1 MFMEKRLSIFLIS
14 FFLTLLS
21 CVAISQD
28 KFNELDEI
36 EVTATRLDSTLLRS
50 SRSVSVVGKDEIQNA
65 TQLLAMDEV
74 LAGVPGLYMQN
85 RYNFSQDLRVS
96 LRGFGARS
104 AFGIR
109 GIKVIVDGIPET
121 LPDGQA
127 GVDSIDLGSASRIE
141 VIRGPSSSN
150 FGNASGGVIAIET
163 ETGTDP
169 GFVQTTIATGD
180 LGYSKFQ
187 LKSGGKTENMNYLI
201 NFSKQELDGYRE
213 HSVSEGSL
221 MNAKFGFNLS
231 EIDRLKLSLNYTDQ
245 PKSQDP
251 GGINLSQ
258 VNTDRKSARDRNL
271 SYDSG
276 ESLNQKRI
284 GLVYERDHSSG
295 LLTVRNYYVTRDF
308 SNKLPFKNG
317 GSVNIDRE
325 FYGFGMQY
333 QFGESLPENFSLTTG
348 FDIDRQDDD
357 RKRFNNDSG
366 KLGSMSFDQQEKV
379 SSNGLFVQSRYDMG
393 NFSISSGIRYDEV
406 KFDIT
411 DRFLNNGD
419 DSGEIEF
426 DAVSPSF
433 GLNYVMDNGSIF
445 ASISSSFETPTTTE
459 LANPDTSGGFNA
471 LLKPQEANNIEIGYK
486 SIKNDIYREIAVFNI
501 DLNDELVPY
510 ELEEFPGRTFYSNV
524 GKSSRKGI
532 ETLVS
537 WSVKPNLT
545 LDASYTYSDFSF
557 DSFIDKNNKDFS
569 GSKLPGLPESFAYFG
584 IRFENE
590 NGLNMNFNLNFSG
603 DLFAN
608 NANTV
613 KVQAYTVSNF
623 RLSYNISKRNWK
635 ILPYLG
641 VNNIFDT
648 EFSSNIRINAFGSRY
663 YEPAPERNSYL
674 GITFTRTL

>member
-1 MFMEKRLSIFLIS
+1 MLREKRHSIFLIS

-28 KFNELDEI
+28 KFSELDEI

-50 SRSVSVVGKDEIQNA
+50 SRSVSIIGKKEIQNA

-85 RYNFSQDLRVS
+85 RYNFAQDLRVS

-163 ETGTDP
+163 ETGNDP

-221 MNAKFGFNLS
+221 FNAKFGFNLS

-271 SYDSG
+271 SYDAG

-284 GLVYERDHSSG
+284 GLVYERDHSDG

-348 FDIDRQDDD
+348 FDTDRQDDD
-357 RKRFNNDSG
+357 RKRYNNDSG

-379 SSNGLFVQSRYDMG
+379 NSNGLFVQSRYDVG
-393 NFSISSGIRYDEV
+393 NWSISSGIRYDEV

-411 DRFLNNGD
+411 DRFLSNGD

-433 GLNYVMDNGSIF
+433 GLNYVMENGSIF

-486 SIKNDIYREIAVFNI
+486 SVKNNIYHEIAVFNI

-524 GKSSRKGI
+524 GKSSRKGV
-532 ETLVS
+532 ESLVS

-545 LDASYTYSDFSF
+545 VDASYTYSDFSF

-590 NGLNMNFNLNFSG
+590 NGLNMNFNLNYSG

-608 NANTV
+608 NANSV

-623 RLSYNISKRNWK
+623 RLSYNINKGDWK
-635 ILPYLG
+635 ILPYMG
-641 VNNIFDT
+641 INNIFDT
-648 EFSSNIRINAFGSRY
+648 EFNSNIRINAFGSRY

>member
-1 MFMEKRLSIFLIS
+1 MFKEKRHSIYLTS

-28 KFNELDEI
+28 KFSELDEI
-36 EVTATRLDSTLLRS
+36 EVTATRIDSTLLRS
-50 SRSVSVVGKDEIQNA
+50 SRSVSVIGKEEIQNA

-163 ETGTDP
+163 ETGSDP

-180 LGYSKFQ
+180 LGYSKLQ

-201 NFSKQELDGYRE
+201 NFSRQELDGYRE
-213 HSVSEGSL
+213 HSISEGSL

-258 VNTDRKSARDRNL
+258 VNTNRKSARDRNL

-284 GLVYERDHSSG
+284 GLVYERDHSIG

-348 FDIDRQDDD
+348 FDTDRQDDD
-357 RKRFNNDSG
+357 RKRYNNDSG

-379 SSNGLFVQSRYDMG
+379 NSNGLFVQSRYDLG
-393 NFSISSGIRYDEV
+393 NWSISSGIRYDEV

-411 DRFLNNGD
+411 DRFLSNGD

-433 GLNYVMDNGSIF
+433 GLNYVMENASIF
-445 ASISSSFETPTTTE
+445 ASMSSSFETPTTTE
-459 LANPDTSGGFNA
+459 LANPDASGGFNA
-471 LLKPQEANNIEIGYK
+471 LLKPQEASNIEIGYK
-486 SIKNDIYREIAVFNI
+486 SVKNNIYHEIAVFNI

-524 GKSSRKGI
+524 GKSSRKGV
-532 ETLVS
+532 ESLLS

-545 LDASYTYSDFSF
+545 VDASYTYSDFSF

-590 NGLNMNFNLNFSG
+590 NGLNMNFNLNYSG

-608 NANTV
+608 NANSV

-623 RLSYNISKRNWK
+623 RLSYNINKGDWK
-635 ILPYLG
+635 ILPYMG
-641 VNNIFDT
+641 INNIFDT
-648 EFSSNIRINAFGSRY
+648 EFNSNIRINAFGSRY

>member
-1 MFMEKRLSIFLIS
+1 MEKRLSIFLIS

-74 LAGVPGLYMQN
+74 LAGIPGLYMQN

-127 GVDSIDLGSASRIE
+127 GVDSIDLSSASRIE

-163 ETGTDP
+163 ETGSDP

-333 QFGESLPENFSLTTG
+333 QFGESLPENFSITTG

-379 SSNGLFVQSRYDMG
+379 SSNGLFVQSRYDAG
-393 NFSISSGIRYDEV
+393 NWSISSGIRYDEV

-411 DRFLNNGD
+411 DRFLSNGD

-433 GLNYVMDNGSIF
+433 GLNYVMENASIF
-445 ASISSSFETPTTTE
+445 ASMSSSFETPTTTE
-459 LANPDTSGGFNA
+459 LANPDASGGFNA

-590 NGLNMNFNLNFSG
+590 NGLNMNFNLNYSG

-635 ILPYLG
+635 ILPYMG
-641 VNNIFDT
+641 MNNIFDT
-648 EFSSNIRINAFGSRY
+648 EFNSNIRINAFGSRY

>member
-127 GVDSIDLGSASRIE
+127 GVDSIDLSSASRIE

-333 QFGESLPENFSLTTG
+333 QFGESLPENFSITTG

-411 DRFLNNGD
+411 DRFLSNGD

-590 NGLNMNFNLNFSG
+590 NGLNMNFNLNYSG

-641 VNNIFDT
+641 INNIFDT

-674 GITFTRTL
+674 GITFTRAL

>member
-50 SRSVSVVGKDEIQNA
+50 SRSVSVVGKEDIQNA

-284 GLVYERDHSSG
+284 GLVYERNHSSG

-379 SSNGLFVQSRYDMG
+379 SSSGLFVQSRYDMG

-411 DRFLNNGD
+411 DRFLSNGD

-433 GLNYVMDNGSIF
+433 GLNYVMENGSIF

-569 GSKLPGLPESFAYFG
+569 GSKLPGLPESFAYLG

-590 NGLNMNFNLNFSG
+590 SGLNMNFNLNYSG

-608 NANTV
+608 NANSV

-623 RLSYNISKRNWK
+623 RLSYNINKRNWK
-635 ILPYLG
+635 ILPYMG
-641 VNNIFDT
+641 MNNIFDT
-648 EFSSNIRINAFGSRY
+648 EFNSNIRINAFGSRY

>member
-1 MFMEKRLSIFLIS
+1 
-14 FFLTLLS
+14 
-21 CVAISQD
+21 
-28 KFNELDEI
+28 
-36 EVTATRLDSTLLRS
+36 LRS
-50 SRSVSVVGKDEIQNA
+50 PRSVSVVGKEDIQNA

-74 LAGVPGLYMQN
+74 LAGIPGLYMQN

-163 ETGTDP
+163 ETGSDP

-258 VNTDRKSARDRNL
+258 VNTNRKSARDRNL

-348 FDIDRQDDD
+348 FDTDRQDDD

-379 SSNGLFVQSRYDMG
+379 SSNGLFVQSRYDLG
-393 NFSISSGIRYDEV
+393 NWSISSGIRYDEV
-406 KFDIT
+406 TFDIT
-411 DRFLNNGD
+411 DRFLSNGD

-433 GLNYVMDNGSIF
+433 GLNYVMENASIF
-445 ASISSSFETPTTTE
+445 ASMSSSFETPTTTE
-459 LANPDTSGGFNA
+459 LANPDASGGFNA
-471 LLKPQEANNIEIGYK
+471 LLKPQEASNIEIGYK
-486 SIKNDIYREIAVFNI
+486 SVKNDIYHEIAVFNI

-532 ETLVS
+532 ESLLS

-545 LDASYTYSDFSF
+545 VDASYTYSDFSF
-557 DSFIDKNNKDFS
+557 DSFVDKNNKDFS

-590 NGLNMNFNLNFSG
+590 SGLNMNFNLNYSG

-608 NANTV
+608 NANSV

-623 RLSYNISKRNWK
+623 RLSYNINKRNWK
-635 ILPYLG
+635 ILPYMG
-641 VNNIFDT
+641 MNNIFDT
-648 EFSSNIRINAFGSRY
+648 EFNSNIRINAFGSRY

>member
-1 MFMEKRLSIFLIS
+1 MLREKRHSIFLIS

-28 KFNELDEI
+28 KFSELDEI

-50 SRSVSVVGKDEIQNA
+50 SRSVSIIGKKEIQNA

-85 RYNFSQDLRVS
+85 RYNFAQDLRVS

-163 ETGTDP
+163 ETGNDP

-221 MNAKFGFNLS
+221 FNAKFGFNLS

-284 GLVYERDHSSG
+284 GLVYERDHSDG

-348 FDIDRQDDD
+348 FDTDRQDDD
-357 RKRFNNDSG
+357 RKRYNNDSG

-379 SSNGLFVQSRYDMG
+379 NSNGLFVQSRYDVG
-393 NFSISSGIRYDEV
+393 NWSISSGIRYDEV

-411 DRFLNNGD
+411 DRFLSNGD

-433 GLNYVMDNGSIF
+433 GLNYVMENGSIF
-445 ASISSSFETPTTTE
+445 TSISSSFETPTTTE
-459 LANPDTSGGFNA
+459 LANPNASGGFNA
-471 LLKPQEANNIEIGYK
+471 LLKPQEAKNIEIGYK
-486 SIKNDIYREIAVFNI
+486 SVKNNIYHEIAVFNI

-524 GKSSRKGI
+524 GKSSRKGV
-532 ETLVS
+532 ESLVS

-545 LDASYTYSDFSF
+545 VDASYTYSDFSF

-590 NGLNMNFNLNFSG
+590 NGLNMNFNLNYSG

-608 NANTV
+608 NANSV

-623 RLSYNISKRNWK
+623 RLSYNINKGDWK
-635 ILPYLG
+635 ILPYMG
-641 VNNIFDT
+641 INNIFDT
-648 EFSSNIRINAFGSRY
+648 EFNSNIRINAFGSRY

>member
-1 MFMEKRLSIFLIS
+1 MLREKRHSIFLIS

-28 KFNELDEI
+28 KFSELDEI

-50 SRSVSVVGKDEIQNA
+50 SRSVSIIGKKEIQNA

-85 RYNFSQDLRVS
+85 RYNFAQDLRVS

-163 ETGTDP
+163 ETGNDP

-221 MNAKFGFNLS
+221 LNAKFGFNLS

-271 SYDSG
+271 SYDAG

-284 GLVYERDHSSG
+284 GLVYERDHSDG

-348 FDIDRQDDD
+348 FDTDRQDDD

-379 SSNGLFVQSRYDMG
+379 NSNGLFVQSRYDVG
-393 NFSISSGIRYDEV
+393 NWSISSGIRYDEV

-411 DRFLNNGD
+411 DRFLSNGD

-433 GLNYVMDNGSIF
+433 GLNYVMENGSIF
-445 ASISSSFETPTTTE
+445 TSISSSFETPTTTE
-459 LANPDTSGGFNA
+459 LANPNASGGFNA
-471 LLKPQEANNIEIGYK
+471 LLKPQEAKNIEIGYK
-486 SIKNDIYREIAVFNI
+486 SVKNNIYHEIAVFNI

-524 GKSSRKGI
+524 GKSSRKGV
-532 ETLVS
+532 ESLVS

-545 LDASYTYSDFSF
+545 VDASYTYSDFSF

-590 NGLNMNFNLNFSG
+590 NGLNMNFNLNYSG

-608 NANTV
+608 NANSV

-623 RLSYNISKRNWK
+623 RLSYNINKGDWK
-635 ILPYLG
+635 ILPYMG
-641 VNNIFDT
+641 INNIFDT
-648 EFSSNIRINAFGSRY
+648 EFNSNIRINAFGSRY

>member
-411 DRFLNNGD
+411 DRFLSNGD

-590 NGLNMNFNLNFSG
+590 NGLNMNFNLNYSG

-641 VNNIFDT
+641 INNIFDT

-674 GITFTRTL
+674 GITFTRAL

>member
-1 MFMEKRLSIFLIS
+1 MLREKRHSIFLIS

-28 KFNELDEI
+28 KFSELDEI

-50 SRSVSVVGKDEIQNA
+50 SRSVSIIGKKEIQNA

-85 RYNFSQDLRVS
+85 RYNFAQDLRVS

-163 ETGTDP
+163 ETGNDP

-221 MNAKFGFNLS
+221 FNAKFGFNLS

-271 SYDSG
+271 SYDAG

-284 GLVYERDHSSG
+284 GLVYERDHSDG

-308 SNKLPFKNG
+308 SNKLPFTNG

-348 FDIDRQDDD
+348 FDTDRQDDD
-357 RKRFNNDSG
+357 RKRYNNDSG

-379 SSNGLFVQSRYDMG
+379 NSNGLFVQSRYDVG
-393 NFSISSGIRYDEV
+393 NWSISSGIRYDEV

-411 DRFLNNGD
+411 DRFLSNGD

-433 GLNYVMDNGSIF
+433 GLNYVMENGSIF
-445 ASISSSFETPTTTE
+445 TSISSSFETPTTTE
-459 LANPDTSGGFNA
+459 LANPNASGGFNA
-471 LLKPQEANNIEIGYK
+471 LLKPQEAKNIEIGYK
-486 SIKNDIYREIAVFNI
+486 SVKNNIYHEIAVFNI

-524 GKSSRKGI
+524 GKSSRKGV
-532 ETLVS
+532 ESLVS

-545 LDASYTYSDFSF
+545 VDASYTYSDFSF

-590 NGLNMNFNLNFSG
+590 NGLNMNFNLNYSG

-608 NANTV
+608 NANSV

-623 RLSYNISKRNWK
+623 RLSYNINKGDWK
-635 ILPYLG
+635 ILPYMG
-641 VNNIFDT
+641 INNIFDT
-648 EFSSNIRINAFGSRY
+648 EFNSNIRINAFGSRY

>member
-1 MFMEKRLSIFLIS
+1 MFKEKRHSIYLTS

-28 KFNELDEI
+28 KFSELDEI

-50 SRSVSVVGKDEIQNA
+50 SRSVSVVGKKDIQNA

-163 ETGTDP
+163 ETGSDP

-213 HSVSEGSL
+213 HSISEGSL

-258 VNTDRKSARDRNL
+258 VNTNRKSARDRNL

-276 ESLNQKRI
+276 EFLDQKRI

-317 GSVNIDRE
+317 GSVNIDRK

-333 QFGESLPENFSLTTG
+333 QFGEPLPENFSLTTG
-348 FDIDRQDDD
+348 FDTDRQDDD

-379 SSNGLFVQSRYDMG
+379 NSNGLFVQSRYDLG
-393 NFSISSGIRYDEV
+393 NWSISSGIRYDEV

-411 DRFLNNGD
+411 DRFLSNGD

-433 GLNYVMDNGSIF
+433 GLNYVMENASIF
-445 ASISSSFETPTTTE
+445 ASMSSSFETPTTTE
-459 LANPDTSGGFNA
+459 LANPDASGGFNA
-471 LLKPQEANNIEIGYK
+471 LLKPQEASNIEIGYK
-486 SIKNDIYREIAVFNI
+486 SVKNDIYHEIAVFNI

-532 ETLVS
+532 ESLLS

-545 LDASYTYSDFSF
+545 VDASYTYSDFSF
-557 DSFIDKNNKDFS
+557 DSFVDKNSKDFS

-590 NGLNMNFNLNFSG
+590 SGLNMNFNLNYSG

-608 NANTV
+608 NANSV

-623 RLSYNISKRNWK
+623 RLSYNINKRNWK
-635 ILPYLG
+635 ILPYMG
-641 VNNIFDT
+641 MNNIFDT
-648 EFSSNIRINAFGSRY
+648 AFNSNIRINAFGSRY
-663 YEPAPERNSYL
+663 YEPAPGRNSYL

>member
-1 MFMEKRLSIFLIS
+1 MLREKRHSIFLIS

-28 KFNELDEI
+28 KFSELDEI

-50 SRSVSVVGKDEIQNA
+50 SRSVSIIGKKEIQNA

-85 RYNFSQDLRVS
+85 RYNFAQDLRVS

-163 ETGTDP
+163 ETGNDP

-221 MNAKFGFNLS
+221 FNAKFGFNLS

-271 SYDSG
+271 SYDAG

-284 GLVYERDHSSG
+284 GLVYERDHSDG

-317 GSVNIDRE
+317 GSVNIDRK

-348 FDIDRQDDD
+348 FDTDRQDDD
-357 RKRFNNDSG
+357 RKRYNNDSG

-379 SSNGLFVQSRYDMG
+379 NSNGLFVQSRYDVG
-393 NFSISSGIRYDEV
+393 NWSISSGIRYDEV

-411 DRFLNNGD
+411 DRFLSNGD

-433 GLNYVMDNGSIF
+433 GLNYVMENGSIF
-445 ASISSSFETPTTTE
+445 TSISSSFETPTTTE
-459 LANPDTSGGFNA
+459 LANPNASGGFNA
-471 LLKPQEANNIEIGYK
+471 LLKPQEAKNIEIGYK
-486 SIKNDIYREIAVFNI
+486 SVKNNIYHEIAVFNI

-524 GKSSRKGI
+524 GKSSRKGV
-532 ETLVS
+532 ESLVS

-545 LDASYTYSDFSF
+545 VDASYTYSDFSF

-590 NGLNMNFNLNFSG
+590 NGLNMNFNLNYSG

-608 NANTV
+608 NANSV

-623 RLSYNISKRNWK
+623 RLSYNINKGDWK
-635 ILPYLG
+635 ILPYMG
-641 VNNIFDT
+641 INNIFDT
-648 EFSSNIRINAFGSRY
+648 EFNSNIRINAFGSRY

>member
-74 LAGVPGLYMQN
+74 LAGIPGLYMQN

-348 FDIDRQDDD
+348 FDTDRQDDD
-357 RKRFNNDSG
+357 RKRYNNDSG

-379 SSNGLFVQSRYDMG
+379 NSNGLFVQSRYDVG
-393 NFSISSGIRYDEV
+393 NWSISSGIRYDEV

-411 DRFLNNGD
+411 DRFLSNGD

-433 GLNYVMDNGSIF
+433 GLNYVMENGSIF
-445 ASISSSFETPTTTE
+445 TSISSSFETPTTTE
-459 LANPDTSGGFNA
+459 LANPNASGGFNA
-471 LLKPQEANNIEIGYK
+471 LLKPQEAKNIEIGYK
-486 SIKNDIYREIAVFNI
+486 SVKNNIYHEIAVFNI

-524 GKSSRKGI
+524 GKSSRKGV
-532 ETLVS
+532 ESLVS

-545 LDASYTYSDFSF
+545 VDASYTYSDFSF

-590 NGLNMNFNLNFSG
+590 NGLNMNFNLNYSG

-608 NANTV
+608 NANSV

-623 RLSYNISKRNWK
+623 RLSYNINKGDWK
-635 ILPYLG
+635 ILPYMG
-641 VNNIFDT
+641 INNIFDT
-648 EFSSNIRINAFGSRY
+648 EFNSNIRINAFGSRY

>member
-1 MFMEKRLSIFLIS
+1 MFMEKRHSIFLIS

-21 CVAISQD
+21 SVAISQD
-28 KFNELDEI
+28 KFSELDEI

-50 SRSVSVVGKDEIQNA
+50 SRSVSVIGKDEIQNA

-85 RYNFSQDLRVS
+85 RYNFAQDLRLS

-348 FDIDRQDDD
+348 FDTDRQDDD

-379 SSNGLFVQSRYDMG
+379 NSNGLFVQSRYDLG

-411 DRFLNNGD
+411 DRFLSNGD

-433 GLNYVMDNGSIF
+433 GLNYVMENGSIF

-471 LLKPQEANNIEIGYK
+471 LLKPQEADNIEIGYK

-545 LDASYTYSDFSF
+545 LDVSYTYSDFSF
-557 DSFIDKNNKDFS
+557 DSFFDKNNKDFS

-590 NGLNMNFNLNFSG
+590 NGLNMNFNLNYSG

-623 RLSYNISKRNWK
+623 RLSYNISTRNWK

-641 VNNIFDT
+641 INNIFDT

>member
-271 SYDSG
+271 SYDAG

-284 GLVYERDHSSG
+284 GLVYERDHSDG

-333 QFGESLPENFSLTTG
+333 QFGESLPENFSLTMG
-348 FDIDRQDDD
+348 FDTDRQDDD

-379 SSNGLFVQSRYDMG
+379 NSNGLFVQSRYDVG
-393 NFSISSGIRYDEV
+393 NWSISSGIRYDEV

-411 DRFLNNGD
+411 DRFLSNGD

-433 GLNYVMDNGSIF
+433 GLNYVMENGSIF
-445 ASISSSFETPTTTE
+445 TSISSSFETPTTTE
-459 LANPDTSGGFNA
+459 LANPNASGGFNA
-471 LLKPQEANNIEIGYK
+471 LLKPQEAKNIEIGYK
-486 SIKNDIYREIAVFNI
+486 SVKNNIYHEIAVFNI

-524 GKSSRKGI
+524 GKSSRKGV
-532 ETLVS
+532 ESLVS

-545 LDASYTYSDFSF
+545 VDASYTYSDFSF

-590 NGLNMNFNLNFSG
+590 NGLNMNFNLNYSG

-608 NANTV
+608 NANSV

-623 RLSYNISKRNWK
+623 RLSYNINKGDWK
-635 ILPYLG
+635 ILPYMG
-641 VNNIFDT
+641 INNIFDT
-648 EFSSNIRINAFGSRY
+648 EFNSNIRINAFGSRY

>member
-74 LAGVPGLYMQN
+74 LAGIPGLYMQN

-379 SSNGLFVQSRYDMG
+379 SSNGLFVQSRYDIG

-411 DRFLNNGD
+411 DRFLSNGD

-590 NGLNMNFNLNFSG
+590 NGLNMNFNLNYSG

-641 VNNIFDT
+641 INNIFDT

-674 GITFTRTL
+674 GITFTRAL

>member
-1 MFMEKRLSIFLIS
+1 MFMEKRLFIFLIS

-411 DRFLNNGD
+411 DRFLSNGD

-486 SIKNDIYREIAVFNI
+486 SIKNDIYREIVVFNI

-532 ETLVS
+532 ETLLS

-545 LDASYTYSDFSF
+545 LDASYTYSDFS
-557 DSFIDKNNKDFS
+557 
-569 GSKLPGLPESFAYFG
+569 
-584 IRFENE
+584 
-590 NGLNMNFNLNFSG
+590 
-603 DLFAN
+603 
-608 NANTV
+608 
-613 KVQAYTVSNF
+613 
-623 RLSYNISKRNWK
+623 
-635 ILPYLG
+635 
-641 VNNIFDT
+641 
-648 EFSSNIRINAFGSRY
+648 
-663 YEPAPERNSYL
+663 
-674 GITFTRTL
+674 

>member
-74 LAGVPGLYMQN
+74 LAGIPGLYMQN

-163 ETGTDP
+163 ETGSDP

-180 LGYSKFQ
+180 LGYSKYQ

-393 NFSISSGIRYDEV
+393 NFSISSGIRYDQV

-411 DRFLNNGD
+411 DRFLSNGD

-590 NGLNMNFNLNFSG
+590 NGLNMNFNLNYSG

-635 ILPYLG
+635 IVPYLG
-641 VNNIFDT
+641 INNIFDT

>member
-163 ETGTDP
+163 ETGSDP

-411 DRFLNNGD
+411 DRFLSNGD

-590 NGLNMNFNLNFSG
+590 NGLNMNFNLNYSG

-641 VNNIFDT
+641 INNIFDT

-674 GITFTRTL
+674 GITFTRAL

>member
-1 MFMEKRLSIFLIS
+1 MEKRLSIFLIS

-141 VIRGPSSSN
+141 VVRGPSSSN

-411 DRFLNNGD
+411 DRFLSNGD

-486 SIKNDIYREIAVFNI
+486 SVKNNIYHEIAVFNI

-524 GKSSRKGI
+524 GKSSRKGV
-532 ETLVS
+532 ESLVS

-545 LDASYTYSDFSF
+545 VDASYTYSDFSF

-590 NGLNMNFNLNFSG
+590 NGLNMNFNLNYSG

-608 NANTV
+608 NANSV

-623 RLSYNISKRNWK
+623 RLSYNINKRNWK
-635 ILPYLG
+635 ILPYMG
-641 VNNIFDT
+641 MNNIFDT
-648 EFSSNIRINAFGSRY
+648 KFNSNIRINAFGSRY
-663 YEPAPERNSYL
+663 YEPAPGRNSYL

>member
-1 MFMEKRLSIFLIS
+1 MLREKRHSIFLIS

-28 KFNELDEI
+28 KFSELDEI

-50 SRSVSVVGKDEIQNA
+50 SRSVSIIGKKEIQNA

-85 RYNFSQDLRVS
+85 RYNFAQDLRVS

-163 ETGTDP
+163 ETGNDP

-221 MNAKFGFNLS
+221 FNAKFGFNLS

-271 SYDSG
+271 SYDAG

-284 GLVYERDHSSG
+284 GLVYERDHSDG

-348 FDIDRQDDD
+348 FDTDRQDDD

-379 SSNGLFVQSRYDMG
+379 NSNGLFVQSRYDVG
-393 NFSISSGIRYDEV
+393 NWSISSGIRYDEV

-411 DRFLNNGD
+411 DRFLSNGD

-433 GLNYVMDNGSIF
+433 GLNYVMENGSIF
-445 ASISSSFETPTTTE
+445 TSISSSFETPTTTE
-459 LANPDTSGGFNA
+459 LANPNASGGFNA
-471 LLKPQEANNIEIGYK
+471 LLKPQEAKNIEIGYK
-486 SIKNDIYREIAVFNI
+486 SVKNNIYHEIAVFNI

-524 GKSSRKGI
+524 GKSSRKGV
-532 ETLVS
+532 ESLVS

-545 LDASYTYSDFSF
+545 VDASYTYSDFSF

-590 NGLNMNFNLNFSG
+590 NGLNMNFNLNYSG

-608 NANTV
+608 NANSV

-623 RLSYNISKRNWK
+623 RLSYNINKGDWK
-635 ILPYLG
+635 ILPYMG
-641 VNNIFDT
+641 INNIFDT
-648 EFSSNIRINAFGSRY
+648 EFNSNIRINAFGSRY

>member
-1 MFMEKRLSIFLIS
+1 
-14 FFLTLLS
+14 
-21 CVAISQD
+21 
-28 KFNELDEI
+28 
-36 EVTATRLDSTLLRS
+36 
-50 SRSVSVVGKDEIQNA
+50 
-65 TQLLAMDEV
+65 
-74 LAGVPGLYMQN
+74 
-85 RYNFSQDLRVS
+85 
-96 LRGFGARS
+96 
-104 AFGIR
+104 
-109 GIKVIVDGIPET
+109 
-121 LPDGQA
+121 
-127 GVDSIDLGSASRIE
+127 
-141 VIRGPSSSN
+141 
-150 FGNASGGVIAIET
+150 
-163 ETGTDP
+163 
-169 GFVQTTIATGD
+169 
-180 LGYSKFQ
+180 
-187 LKSGGKTENMNYLI
+187 
-201 NFSKQELDGYRE
+201 
-213 HSVSEGSL
+213 
-221 MNAKFGFNLS
+221 
-231 EIDRLKLSLNYTDQ
+231 
-245 PKSQDP
+245 
-251 GGINLSQ
+251 
-258 VNTDRKSARDRNL
+258 
-271 SYDSG
+271 
-276 ESLNQKRI
+276 
-284 GLVYERDHSSG
+284 
-295 LLTVRNYYVTRDF
+295 
-308 SNKLPFKNG
+308 
-317 GSVNIDRE
+317 
-325 FYGFGMQY
+325 MQY
-333 QFGESLPENFSLTTG
+333 QFGESLPENFSITTG

-411 DRFLNNGD
+411 DRFLSNGD

-590 NGLNMNFNLNFSG
+590 NGLNMNFNLNYSG

-641 VNNIFDT
+641 INNIFDT

-674 GITFTRTL
+674 GITFTRAL

>member
-379 SSNGLFVQSRYDMG
+379 SSSGLFVQSRYDMG

-411 DRFLNNGD
+411 DRFLSNGD

-590 NGLNMNFNLNFSG
+590 NGLNMNFNLNYSG

-641 VNNIFDT
+641 INNIFDT

>member
-1 MFMEKRLSIFLIS
+1 MFKEKRHSIYLTS

-21 CVAISQD
+21 CAAISQD
-28 KFNELDEI
+28 KFSELDEI

-50 SRSVSVVGKDEIQNA
+50 SRSVSVVGKEDIQNA
-65 TQLLAMDEV
+65 TQLLAMDEI

-163 ETGTDP
+163 ETGSDP
-169 GFVQTTIATGD
+169 GFIQTTIATGD

-258 VNTDRKSARDRNL
+258 VNTNRKSARDRNL

-348 FDIDRQDDD
+348 FDTDRQDDD

-379 SSNGLFVQSRYDMG
+379 SSNGLFVQSRYDLG
-393 NFSISSGIRYDEV
+393 NWSISSGIRYDEV

-411 DRFLNNGD
+411 DRFLSNGD

-433 GLNYVMDNGSIF
+433 GLNYVMENASIF
-445 ASISSSFETPTTTE
+445 ASMSSSFETPTTTE
-459 LANPDTSGGFNA
+459 LANPDASGGFNA
-471 LLKPQEANNIEIGYK
+471 LLKPQEASNIEIGYK
-486 SIKNDIYREIAVFNI
+486 SVKNDIYHEIAVFNI

-532 ETLVS
+532 ESLLS

-545 LDASYTYSDFSF
+545 VDASYTYSDFSF
-557 DSFIDKNNKDFS
+557 DSFVDKNNKDFS

-590 NGLNMNFNLNFSG
+590 SGLNMNFNLNYSG

-608 NANTV
+608 NANSV

-623 RLSYNISKRNWK
+623 RLSYNINKRNWK
-635 ILPYLG
+635 ILPYMG
-641 VNNIFDT
+641 MNNIFDT
-648 EFSSNIRINAFGSRY
+648 EFNSNIRINAFGSRY

>member
-1 MFMEKRLSIFLIS
+1 MFMEKRLFIFLIS

-65 TQLLAMDEV
+65 THLLAMDEV

-295 LLTVRNYYVTRDF
+295 LLTVRNFYVTRDF

-411 DRFLNNGD
+411 DRFLSNGD

-486 SIKNDIYREIAVFNI
+486 SIKNDIYREIVVFNI

-532 ETLVS
+532 ETLLS

-545 LDASYTYSDFSF
+545 LDASYTYSDFS
-557 DSFIDKNNKDFS
+557 
-569 GSKLPGLPESFAYFG
+569 
-584 IRFENE
+584 
-590 NGLNMNFNLNFSG
+590 
-603 DLFAN
+603 
-608 NANTV
+608 
-613 KVQAYTVSNF
+613 
-623 RLSYNISKRNWK
+623 
-635 ILPYLG
+635 
-641 VNNIFDT
+641 
-648 EFSSNIRINAFGSRY
+648 
-663 YEPAPERNSYL
+663 
-674 GITFTRTL
+674 

>member
-1 MFMEKRLSIFLIS
+1 MFKEKRHSIYLTS

-21 CVAISQD
+21 CAAISQD
-28 KFNELDEI
+28 KFSELDEI

-50 SRSVSVVGKDEIQNA
+50 SRSVSVIGKEEIQNA

-85 RYNFSQDLRVS
+85 RYNFAQDLRVS

-163 ETGTDP
+163 ETGSDP

-187 LKSGGKTENMNYLI
+187 LKSGGRTENMNYLI

-258 VNTDRKSARDRNL
+258 VNTNRKSARDRNL

-284 GLVYERDHSSG
+284 GLIYERDHSGG
-295 LLTVRNYYVTRDF
+295 LLTVRNYYVTRNF

-348 FDIDRQDDD
+348 FDADRQDDD

-379 SSNGLFVQSRYDMG
+379 NSNGLFVQSRYDAG
-393 NFSISSGIRYDEV
+393 NWSISSGIRYDEV

-411 DRFLNNGD
+411 DRFLSNGD
-419 DSGEIEF
+419 DSGAIVF

-433 GLNYVMDNGSIF
+433 GLNYVMENGSVF

-486 SIKNDIYREIAVFNI
+486 SIKNDIYHEIAVFNI

-524 GKSSRKGI
+524 GKSSRKGV
-532 ETLVS
+532 ESLLS

-545 LDASYTYSDFSF
+545 VDASYTYSDFSF

-590 NGLNMNFNLNFSG
+590 NGLNMNFNLNYSG

-623 RLSYNISKRNWK
+623 RLSYNINKRNWK
-635 ILPYLG
+635 ILPYVG
-641 VNNIFDT
+641 INNIFDT
-648 EFSSNIRINAFGSRY
+648 EFNSNIRINAFGSRY

>member
-1 MFMEKRLSIFLIS
+1 MFMEKRLSTFLIS

-411 DRFLNNGD
+411 DRFLSNGD

-590 NGLNMNFNLNFSG
+590 NGLNMNFNLNYSG

-641 VNNIFDT
+641 INNIFDT

-674 GITFTRTL
+674 GITFTRAL

>member
-74 LAGVPGLYMQN
+74 LAGIPGLYMQN

-141 VIRGPSSSN
+141 VVRGPSSSN

-258 VNTDRKSARDRNL
+258 VNTNRKSARDRNL

-276 ESLNQKRI
+276 ESLDQKRI

-411 DRFLNNGD
+411 DRFLSNGD

-569 GSKLPGLPESFAYFG
+569 GSKLPGLPESFAYLG

-590 NGLNMNFNLNFSG
+590 SGLNMNFNLNYSG

-608 NANTV
+608 NANSV

-623 RLSYNISKRNWK
+623 RLSYNINKRNWK
-635 ILPYLG
+635 ILPYMG
-641 VNNIFDT
+641 MNNIFDT
-648 EFSSNIRINAFGSRY
+648 KFNSNIRINAFGSRY
-663 YEPAPERNSYL
+663 YEPAPGRNSYL

>member
-411 DRFLNNGD
+411 DRFLSNGD

-433 GLNYVMDNGSIF
+433 GLNYVMENGSIF

-590 NGLNMNFNLNFSG
+590 NGLNMNFNLNYSG

-623 RLSYNISKRNWK
+623 RLSYNINKGDWK